1 MINLIIVILANI
13 KNFLTNIGIYLIIN
27 LLIVFILNIVDDNFI
42 QLSIIPAVVYT
53 NTDTQKLE
61 ILKRIKIKAVFI
73 VELTKRQE
81 NLMWVLLLIYLVDF
95 AFIIL

>member
-1 MINLIIVILANI
+1 VILANI